1 MFKIVNKI
9 LWLLSG
15 INSSYVH
22 AGFIYTFNKDIYQN
36 KNNSY
41 GIPRVIECKMSN
53 QVQYQLSLEHRYSQE
68 RESLVK
74 WETKEY
80 RREKERKGRER
91 QAGERERDRGET
103 DRQKEEKYKGKKERK
118 ERKRR
123 EKNKKKEIQTIIS

>member
-1 MFKIVNKI
+1 MFKIVNEI

-80 RREKERKGRER
+80 RREKERKGREK
-91 QAGERERDRGET
+91 QAGEREREAGRRERDRKKRNTRERKKGKRE
-103 DRQKEEKYKGKKERK
+103 KEEKRI
-118 ERKRR
+118 R
-123 EKNKKKEIQTIIS
+123 KKKYKQS